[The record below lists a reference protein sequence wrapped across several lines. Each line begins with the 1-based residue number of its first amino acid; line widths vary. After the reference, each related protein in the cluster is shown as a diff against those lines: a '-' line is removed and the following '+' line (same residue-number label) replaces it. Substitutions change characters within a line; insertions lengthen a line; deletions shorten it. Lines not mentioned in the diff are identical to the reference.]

1 MLHASRYYEYFEEAF
16 LQWLPAR
23 GLPYDDLIRTGVD
36 LVIVESR
43 CVHRQPVRLNETVR
57 ITVAPVHVGRRSLG
71 VRLDVSVGSEHAATG
86 HISYVAVHDGRA
98 TSLPPELASLDVLPG
113 HGS

>member
-23 GLPYDDLIRTGVD
+23 GLPYAELVAIGVD

-43 CVHRQPVRLNETVR
+43 CTHRRPVRLNETVM
-57 ITVAPVHVGRRSLG
+57 ITVAPVHVGRRSIG
-71 VRLDVSVGSEHAATG
+71 VRLDVSVGPEHAATG
-86 HISYVAVHDGRA
+86 HITYVAVRDGRA
-98 TSLPPELASLDVLPG
+98 SSLPPELASLAAR
-113 HGS
+113 